1 MKAAVLFEPNAPLQ
15 IENVS
20 VRKPQS
26 HEVLLTTSFAGICHT
41 DLHYMEAHTP
51 YPMPVV
57 LGHESS
63 GVVEA
68 IGDEVRYVRPGDH
81 VVTCLSV
88 FCGTCEYCTTGR
100 PALCF
105 DPEIKLPPGV
115 SERLEW
121 DRPGRIHTF
130 MNLSSFAEQMLVHEN
145 ALVKIRDDMPLD
157 RASLVGCA
165 VMTGYGSVVNTAKV
179 GPGDTVAVI
188 ACGGVGMAAVNSA
201 RVAGAERI
209 IAIDMNADKLE
220 LARKLGATDIVDPM
234 DGDIVEQVLGL
245 TGGGVDHALDCL
257 GSKRTAEDAFK
268 MLAFDGTATLVGLF
282 REGETIELT
291 GSAFLR
297 ERKVQGSLLG
307 SNRFRV
313 DMPRIIELYM
323 QGRMNLDVLIS
334 QKIRLEDIND
344 GFAAM
349 RDGKVLRSLIDF
361 GPSE

>member
-1 MKAAVLFEPNAPLQ
+1 MKAAVLLEPNAPLQ
-15 IENVS
+15 VENVS
-20 VRKPQS
+20 LRKPRS
-26 HEVLLTTSFAGICHT
+26 REVLLRTSFAGICHT
-41 DLHYMEAHTP
+41 DLHYMEARTP

-63 GVVEA
+63 GIVEVV
-68 IGDEVRYVRPGDH
+68 GDEVRYVRPGDH

-105 DPEIKLPPGV
+105 DPEVKLPPGV
-115 SERLEW
+115 SDRLQW
-121 DRPGRIHTF
+121 DKSGRVHTF

-145 ALVKIRDDMPLD
+145 ALVKVREDMPLD

-165 VMTGYGSVVNTAKV
+165 VMTGYGSVVNAAKV

-201 RVAGAERI
+201 RIAGAERI
-209 IAIDMNADKLE
+209 IAIDVNADKLE
-220 LARKLGATDIVDPM
+220 LARKLGATDIVDPK
-234 DGDIVEQVLGL
+234 DGDTVEQVMEL

-282 REGETIELT
+282 HEGETIELT
-291 GSAFLR
+291 GSDFLR

-323 QGRMNLDVLIS
+323 QGRMNLDALVS
-334 QKIRLEDIND
+334 RKIRLEDIND
-344 GFAAM
+344 GFAAV

-361 GPSE
+361 GTSE

>member
-15 IENVS
+15 IENVT
-20 VRKPQS
+20 VRTPKSQ
-26 HEVLLTTSFAGICHT
+26 EVLIRTSFAGICHT
-41 DLHYMEAHTP
+41 DLHYMEAQTP

-63 GVVEA
+63 GIVEA
-68 IGDEVRYVRPGDH
+68 VGDEVRYVRPGDR

-105 DPEIKLPPGV
+105 NPEVKLPPGV

-121 DRPGRIHTF
+121 DRPGRVHTF

-145 ALVKIRDDMPLD
+145 ALVKIRNDMPMD

-165 VMTGYGSVVNTAKV
+165 VMTGYGSVVNTAKI

-201 RVAGAERI
+201 RVVGAERI
-209 IAIDMNADKLE
+209 IAIDMNVDKLE
-220 LARKLGATDIVDPM
+220 LARKLGATDIVDPK
-234 DGDIVEQVLGL
+234 DGDIVEQVLEL

-291 GSAFLR
+291 GAAFLR

-323 QGRMNLDVLIS
+323 QGRMNLDVFIS
-334 QKIRLEDIND
+334 QKIQLEDIND

-361 GPSE
+361 GTSE